1 MVAPASAFDN
11 NEKVKIVRRVLAGLA
26 FTGIRRVRFLPD
38 SYQIVGRAADGL
50 HSDVEI
56 EPLQL
61 AVHFT
66 VEDTVRAAG
75 LLAESGAACIVT
87 LGGDGTNRAVAKACG
102 DVPLIA
108 IATGTNNVFPQM
120 VDGTLAG
127 IAAGLIACGHVPST
141 LARRTK
147 RLEIWL
153 DGELADIALV
163 DVAISQH
170 PFIGTR
176 AIWDLSTLHELVL
189 ARTEPGCIG
198 LSSIGAHLCPLA
210 REDERGL
217 HIHLGDQGQPVSA
230 ILAPGMIRTVR
241 VQRWRALRCGDAVE
255 IALRPCTVAVDGE
268 RELHL
273 ERGGSLEVRLTGRGP
288 RLVDVREVLWHAA
301 RAGLLRSPIG
311 AQGEDDR

>member
-1 MVAPASAFDN
+1 M
-11 NEKVKIVRRVLAGLA
+11 LAGLA
-26 FTGIRRVRFLPD
+26 AAGVQRVRFLPD
-38 SYQIVGRAADGL
+38 SYRIVGRAVDGF
-50 HSDVEI
+50 HPDVEA
-56 EPLQL
+56 EPLPL
-61 AVHFT
+61 AVDYT
-66 VEDTVRAAG
+66 VEDTIRAAG

-102 DVPLIA
+102 DVPLVA

-127 IAAGLIACGHVPST
+127 IAAGLIASGRVPST

-163 DVAISQH
+163 DVAISRQS
-170 PFIGTR
+170 FIGTR
-176 AIWDLSTLHELVL
+176 AIWDPSTVHELVL
-189 ARTEPGCIG
+189 ARAEPGCIG
-198 LSSIGAHLCPLA
+198 LASIGAHLCPLA

-217 HIHLGDQGQPVSA
+217 HILLGDGGEPVSA
-230 ILAPGMIRTVR
+230 ILAPGMIRAVQVQLWR
-241 VQRWRALRCGDAVE
+241 VLQSGDAVE

-268 RELHL
+268 RELHI
-273 ERGGSLEVRLTGRGP
+273 ERAGSLDVRLTDRGP

-301 RAGLLRSPIG
+301 QAGLLRSPVY
-311 AQGEDDR
+311 AQGEADR